1 MRQLREIGSRS
12 RFAYEL
18 LIAPWPPFALFL
30 VAAGAIGGLTPLLQI
45 KIISGLINVLTS
57 RAGGMRAVPPAS
69 PVQTISAYVPWLFLL
84 IGMRMIDWMTSTDAF
99 RRYLAAQLN
108 ERVRERFD
116 RLFYRKAL
124 SLGLEWFESA
134 ASYDALQRARRAM
147 DPGIVTNQLAGVQRF
162 LSLTLGCL
170 AVLWALG
177 RVHWVIPLLLL
188 PGSVAL
194 IVAQLRGEQAAIQVR
209 FEQTRRQRKR
219 DYWRRLVT
227 ERGSAAEVRLFG
239 LGEHILT
246 AWRDLTDGMLGEMS
260 GVRRRNVR
268 RWNRILAGNT
278 AIYGIVLF
286 ALLVAAARG
295 AVSPGSLVALLYV
308 IQDYPTDIHNLSW
321 WVGRFLRF
329 FSELQYVPRFL
340 SLEREEPATGL
351 TAPSLTADGVR
362 FERVSF
368 TYPGSDHPALSGID
382 LQLRPG
388 ERIALVGENGAGKS
402 TLVKLLLGLYQ
413 PTQGRITVAGVDLR
427 SIAPPS
433 WRARVAA
440 VLQDYGRYSFTARE
454 NIGLGR
460 LEKLDDLRAIDAA
473 ARASSAA
480 EVIARLPSGYETPL
494 GKEFEGGQDL
504 SQGQWQKLAIA
515 RAYLRD
521 AELLVLDE
529 PASAL
534 DALAEREIYRQF
546 LNLAAGKTVVLISH
560 RLGSARLVDRI
571 LFLAEGRVLEEGT
584 HEELTAAGGAYA
596 GLYAMQAEWYR
607 EREAEDAVAAA
618 G

>member
-1 MRQLREIGSRS
+1 
-12 RFAYEL
+12 
-18 LIAPWPPFALFL
+18 
-30 VAAGAIGGLTPLLQI
+30 
-45 KIISGLINVLTS
+45 
-57 RAGGMRAVPPAS
+57 VP
-69 PVQTISAYVPWLFLL
+69 Q
-84 IGMRMIDWMTSTDAF
+84 
-99 RRYLAAQLN
+99 
-108 ERVRERFD
+108 
-116 RLFYRKAL
+116 
-124 SLGLEWFESA
+124 
-134 ASYDALQRARRAM
+134 
-147 DPGIVTNQLAGVQRF
+147 
-162 LSLTLGCL
+162 
-170 AVLWALG
+170 
-177 RVHWVIPLLLL
+177 
-188 PGSVAL
+188 
-194 IVAQLRGEQAAIQVR
+194 
-209 FEQTRRQRKR
+209 
-219 DYWRRLVT
+219 
-227 ERGSAAEVRLFG
+227 
-239 LGEHILT
+239 
-246 AWRDLTDGMLGEMS
+246 
-260 GVRRRNVR
+260 
-268 RWNRILAGNT
+268 
-278 AIYGIVLF
+278 
-286 ALLVAAARG
+286 
-295 AVSPGSLVALLYV
+295 
-308 IQDYPTDIHNLSW
+308 
-321 WVGRFLRF
+321 
-329 FSELQYVPRFL
+329 FL
-340 SLEREEPATGL
+340 SLEREEPTAGL
-351 TAPSLTADGVR
+351 TAPSLTVDGIR
-362 FERVSF
+362 FEQVSF
-368 TYPGSDHPALSGID
+368 TYPGSDQPALSDID

-388 ERIALVGENGAGKS
+388 ERSALVGENGAGKS

-427 SIAPPS
+427 AITPPS

-460 LEKLDDLRAIDAA
+460 LEKLNDLSAIDAA

-480 EVIARLPSGYETPL
+480 EVIAHLPSGYETLL

-571 LFLAEGRVLEEGT
+571 LFLAEGRILEEGT

-596 GLYAMQAEWYR
+596 RLYAMQAEWYR